1 MKQIK
6 IEAYDYQELN
16 EDSKYE
22 VKLWLDEIPFDY
34 EDEDKEG
41 NIITKLDYPSDWSD
55 EDINEHCKMNG
66 YLFNKYGKCVHH
78 LQIKK

>member
-6 IEAYDYQELN
+6 INAYEYKELN

-34 EDEDKEG
+34 EHKDEQG
-41 NIITKLDYPSDWSD
+41 NIVTKLDYPSDWSD
-55 EDINEHCKMNG
+55 EDIQEHCLMNG

-78 LQIKK
+78 LEV